1 MAKIKIQCEAT
12 ARHSGKRCRCKG
24 YFTPTS
30 RRMLCTY
37 HKGSKSWDHKTRK
50 YKGLYRNNNIDIQ
63 SKINML
69 KNLRTLKIKRQMKS
83 KDISRTKNKELTLS
97 DTELNTIIDRIVDG
111 ETLYELAKDLQ
122 IRLTTLYKYLDQNP
136 KTKERFELA
145 QERGIKTLVEKMLVL
160 FNNDNPDV
168 DPNMLVFIRERANYL
183 KWLAPRVSSLFT
195 EKQKID
201 VKQDTTLNIKWESEP
216 DMIDVSEDIV
226 DIPSDNKD

>member
-1 MAKIKIQCEAT
+1 
-12 ARHSGKRCRCKG
+12 
-24 YFTPTS
+24 
-30 RRMLCTY
+30 
-37 HKGSKSWDHKTRK
+37 
-50 YKGLYRNNNIDIQ
+50 
-63 SKINML
+63 
-69 KNLRTLKIKRQMKS
+69 MKS
-83 KDISRTKNKELTLS
+83 KDISKTKSKELTLS
-97 DTELNTIIDRIVDG
+97 DTELNTLIDRIHDG
-111 ETLYELAKDLQ
+111 ETLYELAKDLR
-122 IRLTTLYKYLDQNP
+122 IKLTTLYKYLDQNP

-216 DMIDVSEDIV
+216 DMIDVSGDNIT
-226 DIPSDNKD
+226 DIPPDNKD

>member
-1 MAKIKIQCEAT
+1 MT
-12 ARHSGKRCRCKG
+12 
-24 YFTPTS
+24 
-30 RRMLCTY
+30 
-37 HKGSKSWDHKTRK
+37 
-50 YKGLYRNNNIDIQ
+50 
-63 SKINML
+63 
-69 KNLRTLKIKRQMKS
+69 KS
-83 KDISRTKNKELTLS
+83 KDISKTKNKSLKLS
-97 DTELNTIIDRIVDG
+97 DTELNTIIDRIHDG
-111 ETLYELAKDLQ
+111 ETMFELAKDLR
-122 IRLTTLYKYLDQNP
+122 IKLTTLYKYLDQNP

-216 DMIDVSEDIV
+216 DMIDVSGDIT
-226 DIPSDNKD
+226 DIPPDNKN

>member
-1 MAKIKIQCEAT
+1 MT
-12 ARHSGKRCRCKG
+12 
-24 YFTPTS
+24 
-30 RRMLCTY
+30 
-37 HKGSKSWDHKTRK
+37 
-50 YKGLYRNNNIDIQ
+50 
-63 SKINML
+63 
-69 KNLRTLKIKRQMKS
+69 KS
-83 KDISRTKNKELTLS
+83 KDISKTKSKELTLS
-97 DTELNTIIDRIVDG
+97 DTELNTIIDRIHDG
-111 ETLYELAKDLQ
+111 ETMFELAKDLR
-122 IRLTTLYKYLDQNP
+122 IKLTTLWKYLDQNP

-216 DMIDVSEDIV
+216 DMIDVSGDITN
-226 DIPSDNKD
+226 IPPDSKD